1 MRKIKI
7 TKILVG
13 NFFIYL
19 TLALLLVLAFT
30 DIKWILYV
38 MTITACIGIVFKWV
52 GEVFKNKKRAW
63 SLRLIVQL

>member
-52 GEVFKNKKRAW
+52 GGWEKYSKTKKE
-63 SLRLIVQL
+63 LGV